1 VANTNDGLAAA
12 RARGQRLGR
21 PPVMTPEKIA
31 YALALLA
38 EPDRSLRSIAALL
51 KISPTTLLKFRH
63 FLDRFAVG
71 SSRAGRY
78 LRSLIITAFVALKF
92 E

>member
-1 VANTNDGLAAA
+1 MTEGRGIAGEQS
-12 RARGQRLGR
+12 RAEQFRWAEGEVGDLRGR
-21 PPVMTPEKIA
+21 
-31 YALALLA
+31 YC
-38 EPDRSLRSIAALL
+38 
-51 KISPTTLLKFRH
+51 LKFRH